1 MRSAL
6 LLAGGRSER
15 FGRSKAFEPILGT
28 PSLVRVAEALRPLAE
43 ELIIAVGDP
52 PTERRVKAL
61 VTGSRV
67 VRDARASAGPIEG
80 FVRGFAAAHGEVVL
94 VAPCDAPLLKTDL
107 YRLLLERLGRHEATV
122 PRLEVFDP
130 IRAVYRR
137 DAVRAVLRGDP
148 ASVGSP
154 SALVDRL
161 DARFIE
167 RDALRTAD
175 PDLVSFLDVNRPED
189 LLRAETMAAA
199 GRLL

>member
-1 MRSAL
+1 MRIAD
-6 LLAGGRSER
+6 
-15 FGRSKAFEPILGT
+15 
-28 PSLVRVAEALRPLAE
+28 ALRPLAG
-43 ELIIAVGDP
+43 ELIVAVGDR

-61 VTGSRV
+61 LAGSRV
-67 VRDARASAGPIEG
+67 VQDARAATGPIEG
-80 FVRGFAAAHGEVVL
+80 FVRGFAAAHGDVVL

-107 YRLLLERLGRHEATV
+107 YRLLLERMGRHDAAV

-137 DAVRAVLRGDP
+137 DAVRSVLRDA

-161 DARFIE
+161 DTRFVDQ
-167 RDALRTAD
+167 DALRTAD
-175 PDLVSFLDVNRPED
+175 PGLVSFLDVNRPED

-199 GRLL
+199 DRLL